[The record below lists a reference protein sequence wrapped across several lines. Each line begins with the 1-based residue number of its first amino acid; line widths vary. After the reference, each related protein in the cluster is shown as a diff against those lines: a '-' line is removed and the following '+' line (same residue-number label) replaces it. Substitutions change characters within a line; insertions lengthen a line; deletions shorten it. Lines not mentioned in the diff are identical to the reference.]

1 MIFTSD
7 ITLTGDT
14 AFKNVALTKVNKKGE
29 KVAGKVK
36 KGKFD
41 YSGPE
46 SF

>member
-14 AFKNVALTKVNKKGE
+14 AFKNVALTKVNRKGE
-29 KVAGKVK
+29 KVTGKVK
-36 KGKFD
+36 KGKFN